1 MKIKQNVSQE
11 ALSSQLIEIAPRV
24 NGQMRTVIAATIGY
38 SIWTVNRYLD
48 GEVKKV
54 VVGKA
59 ILEEAKRIAA

>member
-48 GEVKKV
+48 GEVKKA